1 MKTFPSA
8 THMLEAHELMFGP
21 AGRLCAELVLRWAPK
36 LFAVPLDP
44 LAVRVV
50 LAPVELGPY
59 TRPAGYPVGDGH
71 TTFILGN
78 RHHCRFCAGELVLRD
93 EQRLQDFIV
102 HELTHARQAALMREH
117 GWTFG
122 SRGAHRDPGW
132 YTAIAEACP
141 AYLGVNLPRSSWP
154 TGPRTRAGT
163 LTEPEM
169 THWPEALRKLAQAND
184 PRLVRIDQAAGRGS
198 PKPTPLA
205 DAKVARVAPCR

>member
-1 MKTFPSA
+1 
-8 THMLEAHELMFGP
+8 MLDAHERMFGA

-36 LFAVPLDP
+36 LFGVPLDP

-59 TRPAGYPVGDGH
+59 NRHAGYHVGDGH

-78 RHHCRFCAGELVLRD
+78 RHQCRFCDGELRIND
-93 EQRLQDFIV
+93 EQRLVEDFVV
-102 HELTHARQAALMREH
+102 HELTHARQVQLMAQN
-117 GWTFG
+117 GWGFG

-154 TGPRTRAGT
+154 TGPRTKTGT

-169 THWPEALRKLAQAND
+169 THWPEALRNL
-184 PRLVRIDQAAGRGS
+184 
-198 PKPTPLA
+198 
-205 DAKVARVAPCR
+205 ARV

>member
-1 MKTFPSA
+1 MKPFASA
-8 THMLEAHELMFGP
+8 DEMLAAHELMFGP
-21 AGRLCAELVLRWAPK
+21 AGRICAELVLRWAPN

-50 LAPVELGPY
+50 LAPVEIGPY
-59 TRPAGYPVGDGH
+59 NRHVGYHVGDGH
-71 TTFILGN
+71 TTFILAN
-78 RHHCRFCAGELVLRD
+78 RHHCRFCAGELVIHD

-122 SRGAHRDPGW
+122 SRGSHRDPGW

-141 AYLGVNLPRSSWP
+141 NYLGVELPRSAWP

-163 LTEPEM
+163 LTEVEM
-169 THWPEALRKLAQAND
+169 THWPELLRPLAQAGD
-184 PRLVRIDQAAGRGS
+184 ARLLPV
-198 PKPTPLA
+198 
-205 DAKVARVAPCR
+205 AKAV